1 MRYYT
6 PPIRRRT
13 GRLLR
18 MLALLVLVG
27 AFVFQV
33 MRYLRR
39 LTEDM
44 ALSSVSDVLLYAV
57 NDAVGRC
64 MDLGE
69 YSYDEFVSLEQDDTG
84 AVTALTTNMVEVNAL
99 SSEILKE
106 VVTATERGAMDIH
119 LPLGSLLGSTFL
131 MGKGPAVTVRIVP
144 LTSSH
149 VEIRNELTSAGINQT
164 RHRILLEVDV
174 DVTVLLP
181 WSTADTRVSCQVLI
195 AETVVV
201 GSVPQ
206 SYFHYGETEAEHD
219 P

>member
-6 PPIRRRT
+6 PPMRRKT
-13 GRLLR
+13 CRLLR
-18 MLALLVLVG
+18 VLVLLVLLG
-27 AFVFQV
+27 AFLFQV

-39 LTEDM
+39 LTTDM
-44 ALSSVSDVLLYAV
+44 ALSTVSDVLIYAV

-69 YSYDEFVSLEQDDTG
+69 YSYDAFVSLEQDTAG
-84 AVTALTTNMVEVNAL
+84 AVTALTTNMNEINAL

-106 VVTATERGAMDIH
+106 VVTATERGTMDVV
-119 LPLGSLLGSTFL
+119 LPLGNLLGSTFL
-131 MGKGPAVTVRIVP
+131 LGKGPPVTVKIVP

-149 VEIRNELTSAGINQT
+149 VEIRNELTAAGINQT
-164 RHRILLEVDV
+164 RHQILMEVDV

-181 WSTADTRVSCQVLI
+181 WSTADTRVSCPVLI
-195 AETVVV
+195 AETVIV

-206 SYFHYGETEAEHD
+206 TYLHYGETEAEHD